1 MSNVVDFLERMGSE
15 AHWRHAPA
23 DEIEQA
29 LIEADIEIEM
39 RSAILANDVSE
50 LQARLGR
57 IKLMD
62 LQIPGPSPE
71 EIPEEPE
78 QPEDPEKKEEEEEE
92 GGTTGARQSNDA
104 CDSVS
109 ASSLSLS

>member
-1 MSNVVDFLERMGSE
+1 MSDVVDFLERMGSE

-23 DEIEQA
+23 GEIEQA

-39 RSAILANDVSE
+39 RSAILTNDVSE
-50 LQARLGR
+50 LQALLGQV
-57 IKLMD
+57 KLMD
-62 LQIPGPSPE
+62 MQTPGPSPE

-78 QPEDPEKKEEEEEE
+78 QPDPEKKEEEEEE
-92 GGTTGARQSNDA
+92 GGTTGAKRSKDA
-104 CDSVS
+104 GDSVF